1 MRIDIH
7 THFQCLDFVKHLQGR
22 STLPRTILEG
32 GIYTIQCASGLHIP
46 SLPKIVDMD
55 EKLRDTDKMKIDVS
69 VLSHG
74 LPLGPDVLGGQE
86 ADEWA
91 MRINDDLAR
100 IIQAYPGKFIGLG
113 SIGFGDPQ
121 RSIAEVNRCINQ
133 LGFKGL
139 QIFSNI
145 AHKVLDSPEFLQ
157 VFKHIGTLG
166 VPIHLHPAIPTEHL
180 GLDTAS
186 LYLSLGFPYDASLN
200 VVRLIQS
207 GIFDEVPNLTLIVAH
222 VGGLIPYL
230 KGRIE
235 AYSAPSVLITNP
247 PPLVH
252 PMSYYLSNLY
262 VDTVC
267 YHNEALACGYK
278 VMGGDHLLY
287 GTDHPFGP
295 SHVAAEMI
303 EQLDCSA
310 IDRELI
316 YHGNAERLFR
326 LNEQARIS
334 AGGMRVSL

>member
-1 MRIDIH
+1 MRRIDIH

-22 STLPRTILEG
+22 SALPRTILEG
-32 GIYTIQCASGLHIP
+32 GTYVVQCASRFHVP
-46 SLPKIVDMD
+46 SLPKMVDME
-55 EKLRDTDKMKIDVS
+55 EKLRDLDKMKIAVS
-69 VLSHG
+69 ALSHG

-121 RSIAEVNRCINQ
+121 HSIAEVNRCINQ

-145 AHKVLDSPEFLQ
+145 AHKMLDSPEFLP
-157 VFKHIGTLG
+157 VFKHIGMLG
-166 VPIHLHPAIPTEHL
+166 VPIHLHPAIPSGQF
-180 GLDTAS
+180 GLDTAN
-186 LYLSLGFPYDASLN
+186 LFLSLGFPYDASLN
-200 VVRLIQS
+200 TLRLIQS

-222 VGGLIPYL
+222 IGGIIPYL

-235 AYSAPSVLITNP
+235 AYSAPSPLLTDP
-247 PPLVH
+247 LRLVH
-252 PMSYYLSNLY
+252 PLGHYLSNLY

-267 YHNEALACGYK
+267 YHSEALECSYK
-278 VMGGDHLLY
+278 VMGADHLLY
-287 GTDHPFGP
+287 GTDHPFG
-295 SHVAAEMI
+295 SYHMAAEII
-303 EQLDCSA
+303 EQLDCSKTA
-310 IDRELI
+310 RELI

-326 LNEQARIS
+326 LNE
-334 AGGMRVSL
+334 

>member
-1 MRIDIH
+1 MRRIDIH

-22 STLPRTILEG
+22 SALPRTILEG
-32 GIYTIQCASGLHIP
+32 GTYAVQCASGFRVP
-46 SLPKIVDMD
+46 SLPKMVDME
-55 EKLRDTDKMKIDVS
+55 EKLRDLDTMKIAVS
-69 VLSHG
+69 ALSHG

-145 AHKVLDSPEFLQ
+145 AHKMLDSPEFLP
-157 VFKHIGTLG
+157 VFKHIGMLG
-166 VPIHLHPAIPTEHL
+166 VPIHLHPAIPSGQP

-186 LYLSLGFPYDASLN
+186 LFLSLGFPYDASLN
-200 VVRLIQS
+200 TLRLIQS

-222 VGGLIPYL
+222 IGGIIPYL

-235 AYSAPSVLITNP
+235 AYSAPSPLLTDP
-247 PPLVH
+247 LRLVH
-252 PMSYYLSNLY
+252 PLGYYLSNLY

-267 YHNEALACGYK
+267 YHREALECSYK
-278 VMGGDHLLY
+278 VMGADHLLY
-287 GTDHPFGP
+287 GTDHPFG
-295 SHVAAEMI
+295 SYHVAAEII
-303 EQLDCSA
+303 EQLDGSETA
-310 IDRELI
+310 RELI
-316 YHGNAERLFR
+316 YHGNAERLLR
-326 LNEQARIS
+326 LNE
-334 AGGMRVSL
+334 